1 MDELFELTF
10 QIVFEAIQSFLGA
23 GFRDLVKGELFTS
36 ENWERFGAFGA
47 FAWAVVS
54 LGRIKWEAF
63 DRRAIASGVV
73 LFMGILGSG
82 LWWVFTSYQ
91 TVV

>member
-1 MDELFELTF
+1 MDELLEIIF
-10 QIVFEAIQSFLGA
+10 QIVFEAIQSFLRA

-36 ENWERFGAFGA
+36 ENWEVFGALGA

-82 LWWVFTSYQ
+82 LWWFFTSYHAMI
-91 TVV
+91 